1 MKFRKAD
8 LTCEGKQARCVFIAS
23 KMVFS
28 EKIFEKFHRLFW
40 LIHCFFYLCGMV

>member
-1 MKFRKAD
+1 MKFRKAG
-8 LTCEGKQARCVFIAS
+8 LPCEDRKVECVFIAA

-40 LIHCFFYLCGMV
+40 LSHCFFYLCSMV